1 MHASA
6 SFTRTWQI
14 AAAPLTALFVLAGC
28 GGGDSRTSLT
38 TAPSASTTAELPPAA
53 ATDKAV
59 VKEVRPGVSP
69 FIAFVDLD
77 VPDLAK
83 VQEAG
88 FRIEP
93 RPGTVSLPVQVEY
106 TRDYLFRRGFGDGD
120 RRLSIPVF
128 GLYAGYT
135 NAVDIHLDHEDGTTE
150 SVRTQIETQA
160 YVDPNGVYDR
170 PTFLKTRTP
179 GDALGFDFMFLK
191 SLLGGPVL
199 VDTDGQL
206 RWVAPGV
213 ANAQSSMFY
222 KGGFIVGSQ
231 TSPMLQRVEM
241 DGSITNMQLSVPGVT
256 NFHHDISPGK
266 SGLLVQVDG
275 NRNGTAIIESIL
287 LEINPDD
294 GSLLRQWDL
303 ADSVTQ
309 RMQAHGEDASQF
321 VRPGVDWFHMN
332 SALYSASDDSLLVSG
347 REDFVAKL
355 DYESGQLRWLFGD
368 PGKYWYSFPSLA
380 ALNLGLAAGGLW
392 PIGQHALS
400 FTADGRLMLFNNGQ
414 ASNNQPPNEPVGQQR
429 SFSAVSIYAIDEQ
442 ARLATEVQRF
452 VHPEQT
458 FSAFCS
464 SASQTTSGG
473 AMFVDYANA
482 GGGASMRL
490 VGVKEDGSIALDI
503 AYPNTGCSGAW
514 NAQPI
519 ALNELRIE

>member
-14 AAAPLTALFVLAGC
+14 AAAPLAALFVLAGC
-28 GGGDSRTSLT
+28 GGGDNRTPLT
-38 TAPSASTTAELPPAA
+38 TAPPASTTAESTP
-53 ATDKAV
+53 DKTAV
-59 VKEVRPGVSP
+59 SQLRPGASP

-77 VPDLAK
+77 VPDLSK

-93 RPGTVSLPVQVEY
+93 RPGTVSLPIQVEY
-106 TRDYLFRRGFGDGD
+106 TRDYLVRRGFGDGN

-128 GLYAGYT
+128 GLYAGYA

-150 SVRTQIETQA
+150 SIHAQIETQA
-160 YVDPNGVYDR
+160 YVDPNGIYDR
-170 PTFLKTRTP
+170 PVFLKTRTAD
-179 GDALGFDFMFLK
+179 DALGFDFMFLK
-191 SLLGGPVL
+191 SFVGSPVL
-199 VDTDGQL
+199 IDTDGHV
-206 RWVAPGV
+206 RWVVPGV
-213 ANAQSSMFY
+213 ANSLSSMFY

-241 DGSITNMQLSVPGVT
+241 DGSITNMQLGVPGIT

-266 SGLLVQVDG
+266 LGLLVQVDA

-294 GSLLRQWDL
+294 GSLIRQWDL
-303 ADSVTQ
+303 ADSVMQ
-309 RMQAHGEDASQF
+309 RMQAFGEDASQF

-380 ALNLGLAAGGLW
+380 ALNLNLAPPGFY
-392 PIGQHALS
+392 PVGQHALS
-400 FTADGRLMLFNNGQ
+400 ITTDGRLMLFNNGQ
-414 ASNNQPPNEPVGQQR
+414 ASLNQPVNEPVGQQR
-429 SFSAVSIYAIDEQ
+429 NFSAVSIYAIDEQ

-452 VHPEQT
+452 VHPEQI

-464 SASQTTSGG
+464 SASQTTPGG

-482 GGGASMRL
+482 AGGASMRL